1 MKFCYL
7 DESGTA
13 RNPIMVMV
21 GILVD
26 VQRMKP
32 TKEDWAFLLN
42 ELSKLL
48 GKEIKE
54 IHTKDFYPGNREW
67 RRLNGSQRK
76 ELTKIILDWFE
87 RRKHH
92 FCYSSV
98 IKSKYQSEFD
108 KESVAN
114 DIPTI
119 WTFLALHNL
128 LALQKHNQKYKGNKG
143 DSLLI
148 FDKHQDVE
156 KLISLINEVPGWT
169 DCYYGRER
177 RQQPLNLII
186 DKPYVGDS
194 KQVSLIQIADFF
206 AYFIRRYAEIKENLI
221 PPRFRDEEEII
232 TNFVDKIMKR
242 AIKSSYIYPKQ
253 NVDECSRLFIKYA
266 PDSLTNY
273 RVSKSK

>member
-7 DESGTA
+7 DESGTG

-21 GILVD
+21 GIIVD

-32 TKEDWAFLLN
+32 TKKDWAFLLE

-54 IHTKDFYPGNREW
+54 IHTKDFYPGNKEW
-67 RRLNGSQRK
+67 RKLNGSQRK
-76 ELTKIILDWFE
+76 DLTKIILDWFE

-177 RQQPLNLII
+177 RQQPLSLII
-186 DKPYVGDS
+186 DMPYVGDS

-242 AIKSSYIYPKQ
+242 VIKSSYIYPKQ

-266 PDSLTNY
+266 PDSLIKY